1 MPNSFKSLTPYLPVT
16 LVVTGVII
24 AFTQLQA
31 QAQETEKR
39 VNSLETKQAIIEV
52 MANDVTAVKTDVAW
66 LKRVFEKYDITVQ
79 R

>member
-39 VNSLETKQAIIEV
+39 VNSLETKQAIIEI